1 MKNYFVSLV
10 AEIDSD
16 DDDLAKSIKRKECDY
31 DNYMF
36 IKDIIVQADEMQ
48 EELIEFVEDLE
59 SCGISVVDSWYEI
72 INEDNIP
79 LQEEV
84 IA

>member
-79 LQEEV
+79 L
-84 IA
+84 